1 IDWGAWWALATDQ
14 EALKEFIEDAGV
26 YAPLV
31 CIAMNFIQ
39 VVIFFIPGEVTQI
52 VSGLAF
58 GTVWGFIYSFIG
70 LVLGSMFNFYIA
82 RRLGRPFVEKI
93 VDRNTIRK
101 VDQFMSE
108 RKGMTAIALMFL
120 MPGFPKDALC
130 YIVGGITSMNYW
142 TFFL

>member
-1 IDWGAWWALATDQ
+1 MMESTTLHNSTPGPAANTPPPKSDWSKWLWYAGLSVGLIVLTWALLRRADIDWGAWWALATDQ

-82 RRLGRPFVEKI
+82 RRLGRPFVEK
-93 VDRNTIRK
+93 
-101 VDQFMSE
+101 
-108 RKGMTAIALMFL
+108 
-120 MPGFPKDALC
+120 
-130 YIVGGITSMNYW
+130 
-142 TFFL
+142 